1 MKPAATKLAMR
12 TLEILII
19 GSPQSG
25 KTSLAQSLL
34 GITDIETQEY
44 GIGMTVHKA

>member
-1 MKPAATKLAMR
+1 MKSTVTSKLPMR

-19 GSPQSG
+19 GSPHSG

-34 GITDIETQEY
+34 GINDIETQ
-44 GIGMTVHKA
+44 